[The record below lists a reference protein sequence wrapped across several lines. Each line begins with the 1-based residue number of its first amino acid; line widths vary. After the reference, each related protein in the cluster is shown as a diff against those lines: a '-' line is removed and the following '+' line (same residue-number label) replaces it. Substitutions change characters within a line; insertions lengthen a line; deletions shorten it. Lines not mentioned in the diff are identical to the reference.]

1 MGFWLILL
9 TILKIIGIIIASVLV
24 LLLLIVSLVLFVPV
38 RYSGEVGF
46 KGKPDISVR
55 VTYLLKMISARFEMH
70 EGNQE
75 FVIRIFGIRL
85 GRRKNKKRKSRL
97 RDRKN
102 RKNRKSRKKSES
114 VVINEADNTA
124 DSDYVEITT
133 ETFEEAAP
141 DEFGPAIKS
150 DKKNKKNISKKAK
163 GIYNNLSSKIKNINE
178 EINNQGNRRAFRV
191 VKDALAGIKASI
203 GASEAFVNDVWN
215 QMFGKTE
222 INFNTSNGKLEIGRG
237 STITSTNYDT
247 FGNTWKN
254 YYSPSLGMSA
264 TALKTGS
271 GFSLVS
277 GSNGETTVNLNTGDT
292 IAQNQN
298 NFWNNLNDALP
309 AIQGLLGTV
318 LNMLQQ
324 TLSPYQMSPSQV
336 GDGWVTPSNNQ
347 SNNITTALI
356 LTGIVGGAVLLSD
369 DKKRK

>member
-1 MGFWLILL
+1 MAISSKNQKMLANMSPNLIYAF
-9 TILKIIGIIIASVLV
+9 I
-24 LLLLIVSLVLFVPV
+24 P
-38 RYSGEVGF
+38 
-46 KGKPDISVR
+46 
-55 VTYLLKMISARFEMH
+55 
-70 EGNQE
+70 Q
-75 FVIRIFGIRL
+75 
-85 GRRKNKKRKSRL
+85 
-97 RDRKN
+97 
-102 RKNRKSRKKSES
+102 SEL
-114 VVINEADNTA
+114 NH
-124 DSDYVEITT
+124 
-133 ETFEEAAP
+133 ETFGKYLNNITIKRDAQRTFIQGVARANLYTNSEKFYDYTREQLEDVYGKSVQDIIYYLAKNGSLPAAKY
-141 DEFGPAIKS
+141 E
-150 DKKNKKNISKKAK
+150 
-163 GIYNNLSSKIKNINE
+163 
-178 EINNQGNRRAFRV
+178 
-191 VKDALAGIKASI
+191 KDALAGIKASI

-215 QMFGKTE
+215 QTFGKKE
-222 INFNTSNGKLEIGRG
+222 INFNPSNGKLEIGRG

-254 YYSPSLGMSA
+254 YYSPSSGMSA

-324 TLSPYQMSPSQV
+324 TLSPYRMSPSQV
-336 GDGWVTPSNNQ
+336 GDGWVTPYNNQ